1 MTNSYEYQQT
11 NRYFAQVPDGME
23 QLASE
28 ELSELNGR
36 DVSAAY
42 RGVYFLADHATLY
55 RVNYRSRILSRILA
69 PLITFRCHSTDY
81 LYRKAREIEWS
92 DFLDVDQS
100 FAIFSNVSNS
110 KISHSQFAAQR
121 LKDAVVDH
129 FREKSGRRPSVDRE
143 EPDLWIS
150 LHIESNRALL
160 SVDTSGGSLHR
171 RGYRSMSLTAV
182 MQETLAAA
190 VVRLSAWDGSRPIY
204 DPMCGAGTFLCEA
217 LMLHCRIPAGYLRKR
232 FGFERLPDFD
242 GSLWQKT
249 KKQADAVIRDLPE
262 GLIAGSDLSRRAVET
277 SRTNLRNL
285 PHGDRVLL
293 YTKDFRELPGLE
305 ERVIVC
311 DPPYGV
317 RLQGKENLP
326 GLYKELGDFLK
337 RKCKGSTA
345 FIYFGNRDLMRH
357 VGLKTSWKVPLLSG
371 GLDGRLAKYELY

>member
-1 MTNSYEYQQT
+1 MTNAYEYQQT
-11 NRYFAQVPDGME
+11 NRYFAQVPEGME

-36 DVSAAY
+36 DISPAY

-55 RVNYRSRILSRILA
+55 RANYRSRILSRILA
-69 PLITFRCHSTDY
+69 PLISFRCHSTDY

-129 FREKSGRRPSVDRE
+129 FRERSGRRPSVERE

-150 LHIESNRALL
+150 LHIESNRAVL

-171 RGYRSMSLTAV
+171 RGYRSMSLAAV

-190 VVRLSAWDGSRPIY
+190 VVRLSAWDGSRPLY
-204 DPMCGAGTFLCEA
+204 DPMCGAGTILCEA

-242 GSLWQKT
+242 GSLWEKT
-249 KKQADAVIRDLPE
+249 KKQDDAMIRDLPE
-262 GLIAGSDLSRRAVET
+262 GLIAGSDLSRKAVET

-285 PHGDRVLL
+285 PSGDRVLL
-293 YTKDFRELPGLE
+293 YTKDFRELAVLE

-337 RKCKGSTA
+337 RKCRGSTA
-345 FIYFGNRDLMRH
+345 FIYFGNRDLIRH
-357 VGLKTSWKVPLLSG
+357 VGLKPSWKVPLLSG